1 MKKLLAVLL
10 AGLCAS
16 AAMAAP
22 DHHRETVTTVLPG
35 VNLVIGDHDR
45 SYYRHHR
52 EDRNYGYRDERR
64 GCPPGLAKKHNG
76 CMPPGQAK
84 RYGHDRDHYGYRNDY
99 RRDHDRYGYRDD
111 RHERVARW

>member
-84 RYGHDRDHYGYRNDY
+84 KWDRHDRDRFARDDLHRRDRYGDW
-99 RRDHDRYGYRDD
+99 RRDHYASR
-111 RHERVARW
+111 